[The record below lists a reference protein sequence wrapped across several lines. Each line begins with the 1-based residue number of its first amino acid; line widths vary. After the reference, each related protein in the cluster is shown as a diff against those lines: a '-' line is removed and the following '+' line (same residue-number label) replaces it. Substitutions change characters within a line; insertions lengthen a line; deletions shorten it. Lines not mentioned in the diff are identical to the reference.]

1 MRLTLARSMAHTLSC
16 NTPVKKSTGRFGAL
30 QVGKVLSSGEA
41 NREKRD
47 WKGLWESLLLTRSL
61 SFFFPDMMANTKGVH
76 YEWTRSSSTRKIR
89 KVDPHHRMD
98 EPAWLWRR

>member
-41 NREKRD
+41 NREKRLEMTLGKS
-47 WKGLWESLLLTRSL
+47 WFIYARVTLQLLTRNRHFYHHLL
-61 SFFFPDMMANTKGVH
+61 SPTF
-76 YEWTRSSSTRKIR
+76 
-89 KVDPHHRMD
+89 
-98 EPAWLWRR
+98 

>member
-41 NREKRD
+41 NREKKD
-47 WKGLWESLLLTRSL
+47 WKGLWESL
-61 SFFFPDMMANTKGVH
+61 SFRH
-76 YEWTRSSSTRKIR
+76 
-89 KVDPHHRMD
+89 
-98 EPAWLWRR
+98 L

>member
-61 SFFFPDMMANTKGVH
+61 SFFFPDMMANTNECILMLVMFFLG
-76 YEWTRSSSTRKIR
+76 S
-89 KVDPHHRMD
+89 
-98 EPAWLWRR
+98 WLQPVA

>member
-41 NREKRD
+41 NREKKD
-47 WKGLWESLLLTRSL
+47 CKGLWESLGLETDFHSAFFVARAT
-61 SFFFPDMMANTKGVH
+61 FFFCLLNFRV
-76 YEWTRSSSTRKIR
+76 E
-89 KVDPHHRMD
+89 
-98 EPAWLWRR
+98 